1 MSSRRLLRE
10 VADLKALAERLAQC
24 KEVTRFDAGEESEAW
39 TLAHAFADLEESLR
53 TFLDEQLPRLMDRQ
67 LEASEIH
74 ALLLDIGEEFRH
86 ILYHIK
92 DPKFYRYLSDE
103 IS

>member
-1 MSSRRLLRE
+1 MSGRQLLSNG
-10 VADLKALAERLAQC
+10 ADLKALAERLAQC
-24 KEVTRFDAGEESEAW
+24 KEVTQFDEDKECEAW

-53 TFLDEQLPRLMDRQ
+53 TFLEEQLPRLTKGQ

-74 ALLLDIGEEFRH
+74 ALLLEIGEEFRH

-92 DPKFYRYLSDE
+92 DPKFYRYLHDE

>member
-1 MSSRRLLRE
+1 MSGRRLLRDG
-10 VADLKALAERLAQC
+10 ADLKVLAERLAQC
-24 KEVTRFDAGEESEAW
+24 KEVTRFDEGEECEAW

-53 TFLDEQLPRLMDRQ
+53 TFLDEQLPRLTEGQ

-74 ALLLDIGEEFRH
+74 ELLLEIGEEFRH

-92 DPKFYRYLSDE
+92 DPKFYRYLDDE
-103 IS
+103 MN

>member
-24 KEVTRFDAGEESEAW
+24 KEVTRFDAGEECEAW

-53 TFLDEQLPRLMDRQ
+53 TFLEEQLPRLMDRQ

-74 ALLLDIGEEFRH
+74 DLLLDIGEEFRH

>member
-53 TFLDEQLPRLMDRQ
+53 TFLEEQLPRLMDRQ
-67 LEASEIH
+67 LESSEIH
-74 ALLLDIGEEFRH
+74 ALLLLHFGHFEVAGGQEVPYDR
-86 ILYHIK
+86 
-92 DPKFYRYLSDE
+92 
-103 IS
+103 